1 MWKHA
6 VCMNN
11 ISVISWQSVLLV
23 EKQEY
28 PEKTTDMTQVTDK
41 LYHIML
47 YGIHLAWAGFDLTK
61 IKFDTPQDTKTC
73 QLTFLA
79 WYRHFSKNVSMLKYD
94 GKVYFWTLLSF
105 VSYVITVAPLS
116 TIFQLYRGGQFY
128 WWRKPEKTTDLSQV
142 TDKLYHILLYR
153 LNLAMNGVRTH
164 NFNDD
169 RHWFHR

>member
-1 MWKHA
+1 M
-6 VCMNN
+6 
-11 ISVISWQSVLLV
+11 
-23 EKQEY
+23 
-28 PEKTTDMTQVTDK
+28 
-41 LYHIML
+41 
-47 YGIHLAWAGFDLTK
+47 
-61 IKFDTPQDTKTC
+61 DTPNWFLYIICVYIKLTSR
-73 QLTFLA
+73 QLLHKKQSLTV
-79 WYRHFSKNVSMLKYD
+79 SKNIPSRHISTYLHFYWSACIKPGMWADMFLCLGGYRILSHSTIC
-94 GKVYFWTLLSF
+94 FLLDF
-105 VSYVITVAPLS
+105 GTVPTVLSCLFFILFHLISDLWRVTPLS